1 MKRSFL
7 PVLVA
12 TLALITLPGIAMAQI
27 DQLVQRVPS
36 SANALVLINVDKIMS
51 SPVAQAE
58 SWEADRSKRFNAG
71 LTNIPPNADQLVL
84 ASQLNLSSMRPI
96 WEAAL
101 VRADAAPPLQTLA
114 KDLGGTIDEVAGFPA
129 ICLSDDSYVVK
140 LSDNVMGAIAPA
152 NRQLAARWV
161 RETGGNLSPYLQ
173 KALSYVEGSAG
184 VVMALDL
191 TDALTVSDV
200 ESRIQNSA
208 SDILKNASID
218 KTELANILASI
229 NGVVLGVTFTDQV
242 SGKILVDFGRDAT
255 LLTPIAKPMLLHIL
269 GERGA
274 MIDEFANWD
283 VSVTGTRITLEG
295 KLTDSGLTRLSSM
308 VELPTQTLTQEK
320 KPQTTAQASPGD
332 SSSAALDAAQATQ
345 QYFKSVNHLLSD
357 LKVQKKEARTMGQI
371 GQWYDNYAHK
381 IDQLPLLHV
390 DDDMLKYGDFV
401 ASQLRDASMAIK
413 GVGIRTRVGEVN
425 AVASGVTNSYYGG
438 GGFGNYGYAGYGYF
452 GGSWTR
458 GMTRNEQASARTQVR
473 ANETATGAASVQ
485 QILEQIEDASA
496 KIRKAMTQKYQVEF

>member
-1 MKRSFL
+1 M
-7 PVLVA
+7 PALVA
-12 TLALITLPGIAMAQI
+12 TMALATIPSVAMAQI

-36 SANALVLINVDKIMS
+36 SANALVLINVDKIME

-58 SWEADRSKRFNAG
+58 SWKADRSKRFNAG

-101 VRADAAPPLQTLA
+101 VQADAAPPLQTLA

-173 KALSYVEGSAG
+173 KALTYVEGSAG
-184 VVMALDL
+184 VIMALDL

-200 ESRIQNSA
+200 ESRIQTST

-218 KTELANILASI
+218 KTELAKILASI
-229 NGVVLGVTFTDQV
+229 NGVVLGVTFTDQI
-242 SGKILVDFGRDAT
+242 SGKILVDFSRDAT
-255 LLTPIAKPMLLHIL
+255 ILTPIAKQMLLYIL

-295 KLTDSGLTRLSSM
+295 KLSDSGLTRLSSM

-320 KPQTTAQASPGD
+320 KPQTAEASSGD
-332 SSSAALDAAQATQ
+332 SSSAALDATQATQ
-345 QYFKSVNHLLSD
+345 QYFKSVSHLLSD
-357 LKVQKKEARTMGQI
+357 LKVQKKEAKTMGQI

-390 DDDMLKYGDFV
+390 DDEMLKYGDFV

-425 AVASGVTNSYYGG
+425 AVASGVTNNFYGG
-438 GGFGNYGYAGYGYF
+438 GGFGNYGYAGYGYY

-485 QILEQIEDASA
+485 QILQQIEDASA